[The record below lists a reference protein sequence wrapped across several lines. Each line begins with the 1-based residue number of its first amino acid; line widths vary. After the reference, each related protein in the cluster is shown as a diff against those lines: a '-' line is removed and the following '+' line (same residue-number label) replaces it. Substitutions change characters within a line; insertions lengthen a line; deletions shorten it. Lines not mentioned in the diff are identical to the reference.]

1 MKDFT
6 LPIVNQFSAT
16 ELPLPKNHLD
26 AVSIHITGNS
36 VPYLR
41 LSDLFY
47 SDLKKQIRYHNSE
60 SPNPEDVWMNSLKH
74 SVSSYYGSFF
84 ADCSGDN
91 KGIGI
96 G

>member
-1 MKDFT
+1 MNDFT

-16 ELPLPKNHLD
+16 ELPLPENHLD

-60 SPNPEDVWMNSLKH
+60 SPNPEDVWIDSIELLISCH
-74 SVSSYYGSFF
+74 DYPFLVSSG
-84 ADCSGDN
+84 CNN